1 MVMRLALLIGG
12 EAMMSL
18 DVKAVCHI
26 GCTLAAHNYGN
37 VMDVSHFG
45 KHRDRLP
52 IQGSSE
58 AKMRRESAVDSG
70 CCVTVRRSHGQ
81 VSEAG
86 HKEV

>member
-1 MVMRLALLIGG
+1 
-12 EAMMSL
+12 MSL
-18 DVKAVCHI
+18 GVKDVRHTGFK
-26 GCTLAAHNYGN
+26 LAAHNYGN
-37 VMDVSHFG
+37 VRDLSQLG
-45 KHRDRLP
+45 KNRDRLP

-58 AKMRRESAVDSG
+58 AKMRRESAVDFG